1 MAKNKTKPSK
11 ELRAG
16 DHKAQDQGRRFQDHA
31 AGGRPPTPR
40 SRSRTAATGKTWDL
54 PVLKGTIG
62 PDVVDVRKLYT
73 EHGLFTYDPGYGS
86 TGSTQSAITYIDGE
100 EGILMHR
107 GYRIEE
113 LAAYVGLHGGLLPP
127 ARG

>member
-1 MAKNKTKPSK
+1 MAKKSSPKQASKKTVSTPKITVKDSKIVPQSPKPNGSVSVK
-11 ELRAG
+11 DNRS
-16 DHKAQDQGRRFQDHA
+16 
-31 AGGRPPTPR
+31 GGK
-40 SRSRTAATGKTWDL
+40 SWDL

-100 EGILMHR
+100 EGVLMHR

-113 LAAYVGLHGGLLPP
+113 LAEHADFME
-127 ARG
+127 